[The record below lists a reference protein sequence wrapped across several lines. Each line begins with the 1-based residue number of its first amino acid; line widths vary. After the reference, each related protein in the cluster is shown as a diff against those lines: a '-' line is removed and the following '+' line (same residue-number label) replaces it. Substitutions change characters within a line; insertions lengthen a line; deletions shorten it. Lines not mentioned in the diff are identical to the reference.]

1 MKQQQMFIEITI
13 RTEIT
18 FLTDSK
24 EEAQEL
30 FDIMPDSEVLDAI
43 AKSDYFDIKDY
54 KVLDIFEG
62 NV

>member
-1 MKQQQMFIEITI
+1 MKQQQMFIEMTI

-18 FLTDSK
+18 VLTDSK

-30 FDIMPDSEVLDAI
+30 FDIMPDSEVLDCI
-43 AKSDYFDIKDY
+43 ARSEYFDIKNY

-62 NV
+62 DV